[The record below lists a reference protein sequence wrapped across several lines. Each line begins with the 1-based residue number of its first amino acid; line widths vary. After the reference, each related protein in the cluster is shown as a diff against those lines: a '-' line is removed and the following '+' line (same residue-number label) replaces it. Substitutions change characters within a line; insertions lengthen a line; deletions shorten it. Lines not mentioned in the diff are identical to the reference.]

1 MSALSSAAFAMFAL
15 QQPMSLQDLAAS
27 AGDHRLPMADPHTP
41 DWFAAMATGGSSLVD
56 IAPELRTLP
65 VEAELPSAS
74 GASGLDLVRI
84 YSDQI
89 PELEVDEVTAPA
101 TPPEEG
107 TSTTPVPE
115 ASRQIGLLKELEG
128 LDE

>member
-1 MSALSSAAFAMFAL
+1 MSALSGAAFAMFAL
-15 QQPMSLQDLAAS
+15 QQPLSLQELAAS
-27 AGDHRLPMADPHTP
+27 AGDNRLPMADPHTP
-41 DWFAAMATGGSSLVD
+41 DWFAAMATGGSSLMD
-56 IAPELRTLP
+56 IAPELRVLP
-65 VEAELPSAS
+65 AEAELPSAP

-89 PELEVDEVTAPA
+89 AELDVDEVGAPA
-101 TPPEEG
+101 APPEEG
-107 TSTTPVPE
+107 ASKAPMPE